1 MNREEYSAYKN
12 LKDWKEASL
21 KKHKIRFSTRSAN
34 KSWKWVRLERG
45 RIIRMAPPM
54 HSENEWD
61 EKGTVPAL
69 TTPAYASDLATAG

>member
-1 MNREEYSAYKN
+1 MKFIQRPLDRK
-12 LKDWKEASL
+12 
-21 KKHKIRFSTRSAN
+21 STMTYLPN